1 MISLVK
7 TGFRRTSPTG
17 LDSVPPV
24 SYAAC
29 TTSVVMPCWSSLV
42 ISPDSQ
48 SGEHG
53 FEPRTGYGTYTQGS
67 YGFCVC
73 IHVRIAQLAE
83 RSAHNGEAPGSI
95 PGMDTRVQLDMPRG
109 VCNNVPRQQ
118 NTSPLSSVEERL
130 FYTEDVGGSNPSAGT
145 WKQ

>member
-95 PGMDTRVQLDMPRG
+95 PGMDTRVQLDMPSG

-118 NTSPLSSVEERL
+118 NKP
-130 FYTEDVGGSNPSAGT
+130 A
-145 WKQ
+145 